1 MNDDRFDDTL
11 STPPPPRRGRPLRN
25 LAWLLV
31 GALIAILLVVDPFGL
46 HPVDGWI
53 HDLAHRG
60 EAAETA
66 DGAPQTLWTCGMHP
80 EVIQDHPGTCPICHM
95 DLTPMTVPTSGTSA
109 PGERQVLFY
118 RNPMDPSVTSPVP
131 MQDSMGMDY
140 VPVYA
145 DEARSSGVVVTI
157 DPAVV
162 QNMNV
167 VTEPVE
173 RADLRREIRT
183 VGYLDYDQEKM
194 ISVTTKYPGF
204 VERVFVNYV
213 GEPVRKGQ
221 ALFEIYSPELV
232 QTQEELLSARSFAA
246 RLGDAPDEARERAE
260 ALADA
265 ARRRLGYWDVGK
277 DQIRELEE
285 RGTSQRTIVVRAP
298 ASGLVM
304 KRMAGL
310 EGMAV
315 RPGMELFHIADLSSL
330 WLSVEVFED
339 QLSWLREG
347 SEAEIELA
355 YFPGERFRGKVRF
368 VEPQVAEKTRTVG
381 LRVEVPNRDG
391 RLRAGMYATVRFDP
405 VVRPDA
411 VSVPSRAVLRTGE
424 RDLVVVA
431 LGGGRFEPREVK
443 LGAEGDGR
451 VEVLSGL
458 AAGEEI
464 VTSSQFL
471 IDSESNLQEAVQKL
485 LAARRAE
492 GAAEPAEAVSAHA
505 GH

>member
-11 STPPPPRRGRPLRN
+11 STTPPSRRGSPLQN
-25 LAWLLV
+25 LAWLLA
-31 GALIAILLVVDPFGL
+31 GALLAVFLVVDPFGI

-60 EAAETA
+60 ETAHGGGEAEA
-66 DGAPQTLWTCGMHP
+66 QTLWTCGMHP
-80 EVIQDHPGTCPICHM
+80 EVIEDEPGTCPICHM
-95 DLTPMTVPTSGTSA
+95 DLTPMKASAPETSGGGA
-109 PGERQVLFY
+109 
-118 RNPMDPSVTSPVP
+118 
-131 MQDSMGMDY
+131 
-140 VPVYA
+140 
-145 DEARSSGVVVTI
+145 VVTI

-167 VTEPVE
+167 LTESVE
-173 RADLRREIRT
+173 RTDLRHEIRT

-232 QTQEELLSARSFAA
+232 QTQEELLSARAFAA
-246 RLGDAPDEARERAE
+246 RLTDAPEEARERAG
-260 ALADA
+260 ALAEA
-265 ARRRLGYWDVGK
+265 ARRRLGYWDVGE

-285 RGTSQRTIVVRAP
+285 RGSVERTLTVRAP
-298 ASGLVM
+298 SSGLVM
-304 KRMAGL
+304 KRMPGL

-330 WLSVEVFED
+330 WLNVEVFED
-339 QLSWLREG
+339 QLPWLREG
-347 SEAEIELA
+347 SEAEVELA
-355 YFPGERFRGKVRF
+355 YFPGERFRGRVRF

-405 VVRPDA
+405 VVRANA
-411 VSVPSRAVLRTGE
+411 VAVPSRAILRTGE
-424 RDLVVVA
+424 RDVVVVA
-431 LGGGRFEPREVK
+431 LGGGRFEPREVR

-451 VEVLSGL
+451 VEILSGL

-485 LAARRAE
+485 LAARRAKGLADPE
-492 GAAEPAEAVSAHA
+492 STPPAPGHA
-505 GH
+505 GHAGH

>member
-1 MNDDRFDDTL
+1 MSDDRFDDTL
-11 STPPPPRRGRPLRN
+11 SVPAPARRGRPLAN
-25 LAWLLV
+25 LAWLLA
-31 GALIAILLVVDPFGL
+31 GAVLAIFLVVDPFGV

-53 HDLAHRG
+53 HGLAHRG
-60 EAAETA
+60 EVAAAEGDA
-66 DGAPQTLWTCGMHP
+66 APTLWTCGMHP
-80 EVIQDHPGTCPICHM
+80 EVIQDEPGVCPICHM
-95 DLTPMTVPTSGTSA
+95 DLTPMTVPSTGAPSG
-109 PGERQVLFY
+109 GERRVLFY

-131 MQDSMGMDY
+131 MKDSMGMDY
-140 VPVYA
+140 VPVYS
-145 DEARSSGVVVTI
+145 DEARGSGAVVTI

-167 VTEPVE
+167 VTVAVE
-173 RADLRREIRT
+173 RADLQRQIRT

-204 VERVFVNYV
+204 VEKVFVNYV

-232 QTQEELLSARSFAA
+232 QTQEELLSARAFAA

-260 ALADA
+260 ALAEA
-265 ARRRLGYWDVGK
+265 ARRRLGYWDVGE

-285 RGTSQRTIVVRAP
+285 RGAVRRTLTVRAP
-298 ASGLVM
+298 SSGLVM

-339 QLSWLREG
+339 QLPWLREG

-355 YFPGERFRGKVRF
+355 YFPGERFRGRVRF

-431 LGGGRFEPREVK
+431 LGGGRFEPREVR

-451 VEVLSGL
+451 VEILSGL
-458 AAGEEI
+458 AAGEEV

-485 LAARRAE
+485 LAARLE
-492 GAAEPAEAVSAHA
+492 KGAASPVPPASGHA